1 MAGTYVLLSRLG
13 ERLDDTLKSASEIFW
28 DTLEPYRPAREKTS
42 VFLAAIAAIMVCLI
56 YSAFFL
62 NIDPVELEKHSD
74 VNNIKS
80 SAGCQFTNV
89 CPSQLWCSKK
99 SELMEIIQIVNTKI
113 RMDYIDSC

>member
-1 MAGTYVLLSRLG
+1 
-13 ERLDDTLKSASEIFW
+13 LDDTLERATEIFW
-28 DTLEPYRPAREKTS
+28 DTLEVYRPAREKTS
-42 VFLAAIAAIMVCLI
+42 VFLAALAAIMVCLI

-89 CPSQLWCSKK
+89 CPSKLWCLREG
-99 SELMEIIQIVNTKI
+99 ELTEIITIA
-113 RMDYIDSC
+113 C